1 MVQIIEKYSLD
12 FLSEEHLGLCKFQ
25 FIAFIYSSWHF
36 DNLVSCMDLY
46 EVSKGVIILMP
57 TGVNRFPDYYFSD
70 LRIKDCIVYKLTTD
84 ASDYDLSIFKRIF
97 MKKNRK
103 RIIVFNPMA
112 VNIRTFSKLPVGNL
126 TVDYIIIDEGL
137 GTYTFPLKRKTLKE
151 GMKQILKKLMI
162 VFIDIN
168 LKYQVLFY
176 DNKRKLGLNVRL
188 SNALNRHYKSISEL
202 SGLLSSEEYQYVPNS
217 VLFFKDYVVQDNEFY
232 DQLLS
237 KLTSFN
243 LNVCVKLHPCEK
255 SLDFLE
261 LANKYGCHIV
271 PSYLSGEQVVYLRPT
286 CVISGFST
294 AGYTSAGIFNIPVF
308 NLWELY
314 KDRNILLDRY
324 QEVKLFNDCIFRS
337 LPNIKFVN
345 SLDEIRI

>member
-12 FLSEEHLGLCKFQ
+12 FLSEEFLELCNFQ

-36 DNLVSCMDLY
+36 DNLISCMDLY
-46 EVSKGVIILMP
+46 NVSKGVIILMP

-70 LRIKDCIVYKLTTD
+70 LRIKDCTVYKLTTD
-84 ASDYDLSIFKRIF
+84 ASDYGLSIFKRIF
-97 MKKNRK
+97 LKKNRK
-103 RIIVFNPMA
+103 RIIIFNPMA
-112 VNIRTFSKLPVGNL
+112 VNIRTFSKVPLGNL
-126 TVDYIIIDEGL
+126 TVDYVIIDEGL

-151 GMKQILKKLMI
+151 GMKQFLKKLMI
-162 VFIDIN
+162 VFVDIN
-168 LKYQVLFY
+168 IKYQVLFY
-176 DNKRKLGLNVRL
+176 DNKCKLGLNVGL
-188 SNALNRHYKSISEL
+188 SNALNKHYKNISEL
-202 SGLLSSEEYQYVPNS
+202 SGLLSSEGCQYVPNS
-217 VLFFKDYVVQDNEFY
+217 ILFFKDYVVQDNEFY
-232 DQLLS
+232 DQLLF

-271 PSYLSGEQVVYLRPT
+271 PNYLSGEQVVYLRPT

-314 KDRNILLDRY
+314 KDKNILLNRY
-324 QEVKLFNDCIFRS
+324 LEVKVFNDCISQF

-345 SLDEIRI
+345 TLDEISI